1 MMNGRWSACGLVVLL
16 GILWAGGSQA
26 AEQDSL
32 ALCQAQPFDAKMQ
45 CYQRHLET
53 VLQAEGTEQTLTV
66 LEQITVQDPEALR
79 EAHPLVHHVGQR
91 SFARYGTAPLALAHC
106 RDVFWSGCYHGV
118 LQAFLSSLET
128 VEPQHILP
136 LCPISETVSAYS
148 FQRYNCLHGL
158 GHGLTI
164 QFRYDLLKSLAFCD
178 ALPGSWDRE
187 SCYGGVFMENIVT
200 FQQAQ
205 RAQPAQS
212 GSGHHHH
219 EATSFLNPQDL
230 LYPCSVLNEKYLRAC
245 YLMQTSAVLTFL
257 NYDFAQAF
265 PQCARVAGEHQTTCY
280 RSLGRDISGYT
291 LRDAVRV
298 NELCRL
304 GQADQ
309 IRQCF
314 IGAVKDFILTD
325 ANPDPGPALC
335 RSLDGPTFAHLDATV
350 VLSRNIASLGIY
362 PAVDP
367 LDSTSRQLDPN
378 VIGNEHYDTARRVQA
393 TLQKYKELKD
403 IIAILGMDELSE
415 EDKQAVSRARKI
427 ERFFSQ
433 PFHVAEV

>member
-1 MMNGRWSACGLVVLL
+1 MMNRRWSACGLVVLL

-45 CYQRHLET
+45 CYQRHLEA
-53 VLQAEGTEQTLTV
+53 VLQAEGTEQALTI

-212 GSGHHHH
+212 GGDHHHH

-265 PQCARVAGEHQTTCY
+265 TQCARVEGEHQTTCY

-325 ANPDPGPALC
+325 ANPDPGLALC
-335 RSLDGPTFAHLDATV
+335 RSLDGPFKRDCYATV
-350 VLSRNIASLGIY
+350 GEMVIPLFDDKEKRAQACRKGEDEYVDACL
-362 PAVDP
+362 AVA
-367 LDSTSRQLDPN
+367 
-378 VIGNEHYDTARRVQA
+378 TA
-393 TLQKYKELKD
+393 
-403 IIAILGMDELSE
+403 
-415 EDKQAVSRARKI
+415 
-427 ERFFSQ
+427 F
-433 PFHVAEV
+433 

>member
-1 MMNGRWSACGLVVLL
+1 MMRAQWDVRVCVMLL
-16 GILWAGGSQA
+16 GMLWIGGLQAGELVSPEA
-26 AEQDSL
+26 
-32 ALCQAQPFDAKMQ
+32 CRVQPSEAKMQ
-45 CYQRHLET
+45 CYQAHLET
-53 VLQAEGTEQTLTV
+53 VLQAEGTEQALTA
-66 LEQITVQDPEALR
+66 LEQITAQDPEALR

-91 SFARYGTAPLALAHC
+91 SFARYGTAPLALSHC

-118 LQAFLSSLET
+118 LQAFLSSLAA

-136 LCPISETVSAYS
+136 LCPISDTVSAYS

-187 SCYGGVFMENIVT
+187 SCYGGVFMENIVN
-200 FQQAQ
+200 FQQAR
-205 RAQPAQS
+205 RAQPA
-212 GSGHHHH
+212 GEHHHH

-230 LYPCSVLNEKYLRAC
+230 LYPCSVLTEKYLRAC

-265 PQCARVAGEHQTTCY
+265 AQCARVEGEHQTTCY

-304 GQADQ
+304 GQGDQ

-325 ANPDPGPALC
+325 ANPDPGLALC
-335 RSLDGPTFAHLDATV
+335 RSLDGPFKKDCYATV
-350 VLSRNIASLGIY
+350 GEMVVPLFDDKNKRAQACRRGEDDY
-362 PAVDP
+362 VDAC
-367 LDSTSRQLDPN
+367 LA
-378 VIGNEHYDTARRVQA
+378 TATA
-393 TLQKYKELKD
+393 
-403 IIAILGMDELSE
+403 
-415 EDKQAVSRARKI
+415 
-427 ERFFSQ
+427 F
-433 PFHVAEV
+433 

>member
-1 MMNGRWSACGLVVLL
+1 MMRGQRMLLVLVVLL
-16 GILWAGGSQA
+16 GMGGVDWLQA
-26 AEQDSL
+26 EEPASL
-32 ALCQAQPFDAKMQ
+32 EVCRTQPFEAKMQ
-45 CYQRHLET
+45 CYQTHLET
-53 VLQAEGTEQTLTV
+53 VLLAEGTEQALTA
-66 LEQITVQDPEALR
+66 LAQITAQDPEAMR

-91 SFARYGTAPLALAHC
+91 SFTRYGTAPLAMSHC

-118 LQAFLSSLET
+118 LQAFLTSLPV
-128 VEPQHILP
+128 VEPEHILP

-164 QFRYDLLKSLAFCD
+164 QFHYDVLKSLAFCD

-200 FQQAQ
+200 FQQAR
-205 RAQPAQS
+205 RAQPAS
-212 GSGHHHH
+212 EHHHH

-230 LYPCSVLNEKYLRAC
+230 LYPCSVLTEKYLRAC

-265 PQCARVAGEHQTTCY
+265 TQCARVEGEHQTTCY

-304 GQADQ
+304 GQGDQ
-309 IRQCF
+309 IKQCF

-325 ANPDPGPALC
+325 ANPDPGLALC
-335 RSLDGPTFAHLDATV
+335 RSLDGPFKRDCYATV
-350 VLSRNIASLGIY
+350 GEMV
-362 PAVDP
+362 VP
-367 LDSTSRQLDPN
+367 LFDDQTK
-378 VIGNEHYDTARRVQA
+378 RVQA
-393 TLQKYKELKD
+393 CHRGENEYVDACLASAT
-403 IIAILGMDELSE
+403 A
-415 EDKQAVSRARKI
+415 
-427 ERFFSQ
+427 F
-433 PFHVAEV
+433 

>member
-1 MMNGRWSACGLVVLL
+1 MMRGQRMLLVLVVLL
-16 GILWAGGSQA
+16 GMGGVDWLQA
-26 AEQDSL
+26 EEPASL
-32 ALCQAQPFDAKMQ
+32 DVCRTQPFEAKMQ
-45 CYQRHLET
+45 CYQTHLET
-53 VLQAEGTEQTLTV
+53 VLLAEGTEQALTA
-66 LEQITVQDPEALR
+66 LEQITAQDPEAMR

-91 SFARYGTAPLALAHC
+91 SFTRYGTAPLAMSHC

-118 LQAFLSSLET
+118 LQAFLTSLPV
-128 VEPQHILP
+128 VEPEHILP

-164 QFRYDLLKSLAFCD
+164 QFHYDVLKSLAFCD

-200 FQQAQ
+200 FQQAR
-205 RAQPAQS
+205 RAQPAS
-212 GSGHHHH
+212 EHHHH

-230 LYPCSVLNEKYLRAC
+230 LYPCSVLTEKYLRAC

-265 PQCARVAGEHQTTCY
+265 TQCARVEGEHQTTCY

-304 GQADQ
+304 GQGDQ
-309 IRQCF
+309 IKQCF

-325 ANPDPGPALC
+325 ANPDPGLALC
-335 RSLDGPTFAHLDATV
+335 RSLDGPFKRDCYATV
-350 VLSRNIASLGIY
+350 GEMV
-362 PAVDP
+362 VP
-367 LDSTSRQLDPN
+367 LFDDQTK
-378 VIGNEHYDTARRVQA
+378 RVQA
-393 TLQKYKELKD
+393 CHRGENEYVDACLASAT
-403 IIAILGMDELSE
+403 A
-415 EDKQAVSRARKI
+415 
-427 ERFFSQ
+427 F
-433 PFHVAEV
+433 

>member
-1 MMNGRWSACGLVVLL
+1 MMRGQQMVLILMLLL
-16 GILWAGGSQA
+16 GMGGMDWLR
-26 AEQDSL
+26 AEEPVSPEF
-32 ALCQAQPFDAKMQ
+32 CRTQPFEAKMQ
-45 CYQRHLET
+45 CYQTQLET
-53 VLQAEGTEQTLTV
+53 VLQAQGTEAALTA
-66 LEQITVQDPEALR
+66 LEQITAQDPEALR

-91 SFARYGTAPLALAHC
+91 SFTRYGTAAAAMSHC

-118 LQAFLSSLET
+118 LQAFLSSLPA
-128 VEPQHILP
+128 VEPEHILS

-200 FQQAQ
+200 FQQAR
-205 RAQPAQS
+205 RAQPA
-212 GSGHHHH
+212 GEHHHH
-219 EATSFLNPQDL
+219 EATSFLNPHDL
-230 LYPCSVLNEKYLRAC
+230 LYPCSVLTEKYLRAC

-265 PQCARVAGEHQTTCY
+265 TQCARVEGEHQTTCY

-291 LRDAVRV
+291 LRDAPRV

-304 GQADQ
+304 GQGDQ
-309 IRQCF
+309 ITQCF

-325 ANPDPGPALC
+325 ANPDPGLALC
-335 RSLDGPTFAHLDATV
+335 RSLDGPFKRDCYATV
-350 VLSRNIASLGIY
+350 GEMV
-362 PAVDP
+362 VP
-367 LDSTSRQLDPN
+367 LFDDHTK
-378 VIGNEHYDTARRVQA
+378 RVQA
-393 TLQKYKELKD
+393 CHRGENEYVDACLAT
-403 IIAILGMDELSE
+403 AT
-415 EDKQAVSRARKI
+415 A
-427 ERFFSQ
+427 F
-433 PFHVAEV
+433 

>member
-1 MMNGRWSACGLVVLL
+1 MTA
-16 GILWAGGSQA
+16 
-26 AEQDSL
+26 
-32 ALCQAQPFDAKMQ
+32 
-45 CYQRHLET
+45 
-53 VLQAEGTEQTLTV
+53 
-66 LEQITVQDPEALR
+66 LEQITAQDPEALR
-79 EAHPLVHHVGQR
+79 EAHPLVHHIGQR
-91 SFARYGTAPLALAHC
+91 AFAHYGTAPLAMSHC

-118 LQAFLSSLET
+118 LQAFLSSLSQ

-164 QFRYDLLKSLAFCD
+164 QFRYDVLKSLAFCD

-205 RAQPAQS
+205 RAQPA
-212 GSGHHHH
+212 GGHHHH
-219 EATSFLNPQDL
+219 DVTSFLNPQDL
-230 LYPCSVLNEKYLRAC
+230 LYPCSVLTEKYLRAC

-265 PQCARVAGEHQTTCY
+265 VQCARVEGEHQTTCY

-291 LRDAVRV
+291 LRDAARV

-304 GQADQ
+304 GQGDQ
-309 IRQCF
+309 IQQCF

-325 ANPDPGPALC
+325 ANPDPGLALC
-335 RSLDGPTFAHLDATV
+335 RSLDGPFKKDCYATV
-350 VLSRNIASLGIY
+350 GEMVVPLYDDKNKRAQACRKGEDGY
-362 PAVDP
+362 VDAC
-367 LDSTSRQLDPN
+367 LAN
-378 VIGNEHYDTARRVQA
+378 ATA
-393 TLQKYKELKD
+393 
-403 IIAILGMDELSE
+403 
-415 EDKQAVSRARKI
+415 
-427 ERFFSQ
+427 F
-433 PFHVAEV
+433 

>member
-1 MMNGRWSACGLVVLL
+1 MRGHWSAQVLVLWLGL
-16 GILWAGGSQA
+16 LWAGGLQA
-26 AEQDSL
+26 GEPAPPET
-32 ALCQAQPFDAKMQ
+32 CRTQPFEAKME
-45 CYQRHLET
+45 CYQQHLEG
-53 VLQAEGTEQTLTV
+53 VLQAEGTEPALTA
-66 LEQITVQDPEALR
+66 LEQITAQDPEALR
-79 EAHPLVHHVGQR
+79 EAHPLVHHIGQR
-91 SFARYGTAPLALAHC
+91 SFARYGTAPLALSHC

-118 LQAFLSSLET
+118 LQAFLSSLSH
-128 VEPQHILP
+128 VEPPHILP

-164 QFRYDLLKSLAFCD
+164 QFRYDVLKSLAFCD

-205 RAQPAQS
+205 RAQPA
-212 GSGHHHH
+212 GGHHHH

-230 LYPCSVLNEKYLRAC
+230 LYPCSVLTEKYLRAC

-265 PQCARVAGEHQTTCY
+265 TQCARVEGEHQTTCY

-291 LRDAVRV
+291 LRDAARV

-304 GQADQ
+304 GQGDQ
-309 IRQCF
+309 IQQCF

-325 ANPDPGPALC
+325 ANPDPGLALC
-335 RSLDGPTFAHLDATV
+335 RSLDGPFKKDCYATV
-350 VLSRNIASLGIY
+350 GEMVVPLYDDKDKRAQACRKGEDAY
-362 PAVDP
+362 VDAC
-367 LDSTSRQLDPN
+367 LAN
-378 VIGNEHYDTARRVQA
+378 ATA
-393 TLQKYKELKD
+393 
-403 IIAILGMDELSE
+403 
-415 EDKQAVSRARKI
+415 
-427 ERFFSQ
+427 F
-433 PFHVAEV
+433 